1 MPMMMLVAW
10 LMTGTLA
17 LAETN
22 ARIMVGVGTVLATLA
37 ASDLLYRF
45 VERPMIALGARLARR
60 RPTAL
65 QAAE

>member
-1 MPMMMLVAW
+1 
-10 LMTGTLA
+10 
-17 LAETN
+17 
-22 ARIMVGVGTVLATLA
+22 VGTVLATLA

-45 VERPMIALGARLARR
+45 DERPMIALGARLARR

>member
-1 MPMMMLVAW
+1 MLAAPASAAYRFRSYARRNRVQVVA
-10 LMTGTLA
+10 GA
-17 LAETN
+17 
-22 ARIMVGVGTVLATLA
+22 VVLATLA

-60 RPTAL
+60 RPTVL